1 MDIIGNKTVQLPL
14 RISIHTMVILPHK
27 LQLKDH
33 TIYVTFPMFIIFIT
47 QLLKIVQLELQKTH
61 KLALSILM
69 FFCFYFLSS
78 DIRWLPSP
86 QNSAAAYLI

>member
-33 TIYVTFPMFIIFIT
+33 TIYVTFPMFIIFTT

-69 FFCFYFLSS
+69 FFSVSIFYPLIS
-78 DIRWLPSP
+78 DGFHLLKTVLL
-86 QNSAAAYLI
+86 LI